1 MSQLPMILSLNL
13 SLEKKNHIQAD
24 KVSWYALV
32 SFPYKS
38 LSSEPFW
45 RVWSGCTSS
54 KFFQFIKNFFNIL
67 IKIRSSKF
75 LCGESELFII
85 LMIFVSF
92 ELPLRKN
99 IFSSIAKLDSSKAF
113 VLSSEL
119 TSCKLFDF
127 EKLWHHNKETVK
139 KYQHSCNF
147 SDLRSTFKLF

>member
-13 SLEKKNHIQAD
+13 SLEKKII
-24 KVSWYALV
+24 
-32 SFPYKS
+32 YKQTRFRDMPLFLSRINLSTQS
-38 LSSEPFW
+38 LFEEFGSAVPASN
-45 RVWSGCTSS
+45 
-54 KFFQFIKNFFNIL
+54 FFNLYKTFFNIL

-75 LCGESELFII
+75 LCGKSGLFII

-99 IFSSIAKLDSSKAF
+99 IFSSIAKLNSSKAF